1 MDTEFTNLKVSNIY
15 DNLGNLKVLANQN
28 SVTFNDKIIING
40 NPIESVGNGTNNT
53 DALNKA

>member
-1 MDTEFTNLKVSNIY
+1 YLENTYKPTQLFS
-15 DNLGNLKVLANQN
+15 NLGANKINANQN
-28 SVTFNDKIIING
+28 DITFNDKIIING